1 MVINHNIF
9 RAYDI
14 RGKYPKDINRE
25 VAFVI
30 GKSFGT
36 YIQKLG
42 KRKCIVGRDNRF
54 SSQELSSFLIEGIL
68 STGVDVIDLG
78 LVTTPMYYYACIQ
91 KEIPSGVMVTASHN
105 PKDDNG
111 FKIAFD
117 ERGNARGEMIT
128 EFMNFTLQNAFSQGQ
143 GRLTK
148 YDIRDEYIELML
160 SSIKL
165 GKRPLKVVLDLGNGT
180 TSCIAKDI
188 YYRFP
193 IDLEILYGESD
204 ANFPHHHPDPGVE
217 ANLEDLKRKVL
228 ETKADLGIAFDGDGD
243 RLGIIDEKGNYIAT
257 DKYMIIIIRD
267 IINKVKNKTF
277 LYDVKCSKALEDEI
291 IKLGGTPLCYRTGN
305 SYVKAKIQELDIP
318 FGGELS
324 GHVYFRDR
332 FKGIDSGLYA
342 GLRLI
347 EILSTT
353 NKSVSELL
361 EGISNYESTPEI
373 KIPSRDD
380 IKFEVIEKVKDYCL
394 SKNYKTE
401 MIDGVRV
408 SFDDGWAL
416 VRCSNTGPNITTR
429 FEATNIHRLE
439 EIKNEFL
446 SLIDKF
452 NKA

>member
-91 KEIPSGVMVTASHN
+91 KGIPSGVMVTASHN

-143 GRLTK
+143 GKLTK